1 MNTENLFR
9 GKRIHTKEWVSGY
22 LVETSDKTYII
33 LSAEA
38 ECADGENTDLY
49 ATEWYEVYPDTVCR
63 NSEAED
69 KKSILSKEECD
80 IFNAY
85 LQGDIRVAFGNSN
98 WNRIYYKIV
107 GENSSDFA
115 ERCMDAALNE

>member
-1 MNTENLFR
+1 MNVKNLFE
-9 GKRIHTKEWVSGY
+9 GKRIDTKERVSGY
-22 LVETSDKTYII
+22 LVETHDKAYII

-38 ECADGENTDLY
+38 GCSDGENTDLY

-69 KKSILSKEECD
+69 KKNILSKEECD
-80 IFNAY
+80 IFNTY
-85 LQGDIRVAFGNSN
+85 LQGDIRVAFGNSD
-98 WNRIYYKIV
+98 WNHIYYKIV

-115 ERCMDAALNE
+115 EKCMDAALED